1 MINSYYQQPRKTRWI
16 KWIILVFLLTIA
28 AFLTYATILYNG
40 IQKDKHAGFSETE
53 KIVLR
58 ETDLVEINDIKR
70 YHGEFAY
77 HIVFGQT
84 EDNEHKIV
92 FIPLT
97 NKEQDLITVDQNEII
112 SQQTLKNQLK
122 KECDTCKIIS
132 IIPGIEENE
141 LLWELTY
148 VDASDRYVLEY
159 VSIYDATQYEQFR
172 FKRLYK

>member
-28 AFLTYATILYNG
+28 AFLTYATILYND
-40 IQKDKHAGFSETE
+40 IQKDKHTGFSETE

-112 SQQTLKNQLK
+112 SQQTLENQLK